1 MIQDDIRQLTAYGIK
16 TGLILKE
23 DEIYIINRLLEFFR
37 LDELS
42 ESTEDMP
49 EEPDL
54 EMILQR
60 MLDYAYEKG
69 ILT

>member
-16 TGLILKE
+16 TGLVLKE
-23 DEIYIINRLLEFFR
+23 DEIYTINRLLELFR

-49 EEPDL
+49 E
-54 EMILQR
+54 
-60 MLDYAYEKG
+60 
-69 ILT
+69 

>member
-23 DEIYIINRLLEFFR
+23 DQIYIINRLLEFFR

-49 EEPDL
+49 EEPEED
-54 EMILQR
+54 
-60 MLDYAYEKG
+60 D
-69 ILT
+69 